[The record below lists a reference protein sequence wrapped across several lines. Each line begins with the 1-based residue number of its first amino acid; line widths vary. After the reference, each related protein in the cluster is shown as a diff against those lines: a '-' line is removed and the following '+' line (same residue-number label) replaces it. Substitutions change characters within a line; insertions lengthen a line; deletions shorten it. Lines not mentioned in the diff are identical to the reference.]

1 MKFKKNGKFFKS
13 LRFRILIILIILGI
27 VPSVIVTEMVIANYE
42 DRAIAN
48 RVQSMENICDIM
60 CDLLIKENY
69 LNDSSSQTV
78 NSKLELL
85 SNIYGG
91 RILIV
96 DRDFRIIKD
105 TYGVDEGKTLVSQK
119 VVNCFKG
126 EDAYRYDSDSQK
138 LILAVPVKSPEVNQV
153 QGAMMIMA
161 SSSEVTSTIRELEQ
175 KGILIIG
182 IIVVLAIFLGYI
194 LSTVLVKPF
203 ARVTKAIE
211 DLTDGY
217 QNEEISVPD
226 YTETALITDA
236 FNKMLSR
243 MKTLDESRQEFVS
256 NVSHELKTPMTSMK
270 VLADSLVGQQ
280 GVPEELYQ
288 EFLSDITEEI
298 DRENKIITDLLSLVK
313 MDKKAADMNITNMN
327 INELLENILKR
338 LRPIADQRSISLIL
352 DSFRPVNADVDE
364 VKFTLAISNLVENGI
379 KYNVDEGWVR
389 VTLDADHKDF
399 FVTVEDSGLGIPE
412 ESIERIFER
421 FYRVDKSHSR
431 EIGGTGLG
439 LAITRSSI
447 AMHHG
452 IIKVSSK
459 EGEGTTFTFR
469 LPFTVSETAAS
480 ETTTVGEDISDLLR
494 DRKILLVE
502 DNEINMEIAQFYL
515 EEAGAKVEKAWNGQ
529 EAVALFSQNPA
540 GSFDA
545 ILMDVM
551 MPVMDGMEA
560 TQRIRDLKRED
571 AASIPIIAMTA
582 QTTADIRETCRKAGM
597 DDYIAKPIREE
608 ELAKVIRKS
617 WKVKKV

>member
-1 MKFKKNGKFFKS
+1 MKIKKSGKFFKS

-313 MDKKAADMNITNMN
+313 MDKKAADMNI
-327 INELLENILKR
+327 NELLENILKR

-459 EGEGTTFTFR
+459 EGEGTTFT
-469 LPFTVSETAAS
+469 V
-480 ETTTVGEDISDLLR
+480 
-494 DRKILLVE
+494 KIPLS
-502 DNEINMEIAQFYL
+502 Y
-515 EEAGAKVEKAWNGQ
+515 
-529 EAVALFSQNPA
+529 
-540 GSFDA
+540 
-545 ILMDVM
+545 
-551 MPVMDGMEA
+551 
-560 TQRIRDLKRED
+560 
-571 AASIPIIAMTA
+571 IP
-582 QTTADIRETCRKAGM
+582 
-597 DDYIAKPIREE
+597 
-608 ELAKVIRKS
+608 S
-617 WKVKKV
+617 